1 MFDRKDVM
9 RAAFNIF
16 IAVAAMTTMA
26 LGANGAQ
33 IHMTGVLCWAG
44 ILFGA
49 AVVAGQTIPAALLLL
64 GANGHT
70 PPSAANHR

>member
-1 MFDRKDVM
+1 MKV
-9 RAAFNIF
+9 AITTL
-16 IAVAAMTTMA
+16 IAVAALTTMA

-33 IHMTGVLCWAG
+33 VQLSGMLCWAG

-49 AVVAGQTIPAALLLL
+49 AVLVGQTIPAALLLMGPKGL
-64 GANGHT
+64 HT